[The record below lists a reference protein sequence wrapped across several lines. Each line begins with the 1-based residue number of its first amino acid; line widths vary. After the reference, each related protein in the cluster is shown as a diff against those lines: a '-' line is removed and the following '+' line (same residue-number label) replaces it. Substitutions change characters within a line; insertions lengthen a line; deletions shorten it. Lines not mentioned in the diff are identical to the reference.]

1 MTDKETA
8 APAAGDENPSPAGT
22 AVSTP
27 SAAGPVEPVDETTAA
42 PGGGRR
48 GRTRMAQRVL
58 NRPGLFF
65 LLPALLL
72 LGVLVVWPII
82 YTVWRSFYGREVTE
96 FVGLDNY
103 KDMFTDDSTLTAIKN
118 NVIWVVVAPVLVVS
132 LGLMFAVLTERIR
145 WATAFKTLVFLPMA
159 ISFLAVGVIFRFVY
173 DEDPNIGVL
182 NAALVGIHDIFKA
195 PSEYT
200 GARPRDAQAFVN
212 QGGTYT
218 TTDAVS
224 PAQPVPLGLV
234 GLPQNKVPSD
244 AAPAATSVS
253 GSGLRGVVWLDFAPG
268 GAGQPNAV
276 DPKEKGLPGVKVQA
290 VQNGQ
295 VVGSTSTE
303 DNGSFVF
310 DDLTAGSYNLRL
322 PESNFAPPFNGVTWL
337 GPTLVTWSIIASYI
351 WMWAGFAM
359 VLIAAGLAAIPREAL
374 EAARVDGATEFQV
387 FRRVTMPLLAPVLI
401 VVLVTLIINVLKI
414 FDLVYIIAPASS
426 QPKANV
432 LALQMYLTSFG
443 GGNNQGLGSAIAI
456 FLFVLVVPA
465 MIFNIRRFRREQQ

>member
-1 MTDKETA
+1 MDDTD
-8 APAAGDENPSPAGT
+8 
-22 AVSTP
+22 TP
-27 SAAGPVEPVDETTAA
+27 PEGE
-42 PGGGRR
+42 RR
-48 GRTRMAQRVL
+48 GKSRLAERVISW
-58 NRPGLFF
+58 PGLFF

-72 LGVLVVWPII
+72 LGVVVVWPII
-82 YTVWRSFYGREVTE
+82 YTVYRSFYGQQIAD

-103 KDMFTDDSTLTAIKN
+103 KDMFTDKSTFTAIKN
-118 NVIWVVVAPVLVVS
+118 NVIWVAVAPVLVVS
-132 LGLMFAVLTERIR
+132 LGLIFAVLTERIR
-145 WATAFKTLVFLPMA
+145 WATAFKTFVFMPMA

-182 NAALVGIHDIFKA
+182 NAALVGIHDIFKS
-195 PSEYT
+195 PSDFT
-200 GARPRDAQAFVN
+200 GARPRDPQALVN
-212 QGGTYT
+212 QGGSFT
-218 TTDAVS
+218 TAATVS
-224 PAQPVPLGLV
+224 PAQPAQLPLV
-234 GLPQNKVPSD
+234 GLPQNKIPSN

-253 GSGLRGVVWLDFAPG
+253 DSGLRGVVWLDFAPG
-268 GAGQPNAV
+268 GGGQPNAV
-276 DPKEKGLPGVKVQA
+276 DPNEKGLPGMKVEA
-290 VQNGQ
+290 LQNGK
-295 VVGSTSTE
+295 VVGSTKAE
-303 DNGSFVF
+303 DDGSFVF
-310 DDLTAGSYNLRL
+310 NDLTSGSYNLRL

-359 VLIAAGLAAIPREAL
+359 VLIGAGLAAISREAL

-414 FDLVYIIAPASS
+414 FDLVYIIAPGST
-426 QPKANV
+426 QPDANV

-443 GGNNQGLGSAIAI
+443 GGNNQGLGSAIAV

>member
-8 APAAGDENPSPAGT
+8 APAAGDEGPSPAGT

-27 SAAGPVEPVDETTAA
+27 GAAGPVEPAGETSA
-42 PGGGRR
+42 PPEHKQR
-48 GRTRMAQRVL
+48 GRTRITERVISW
-58 NRPGLFF
+58 PGLFF

-72 LGVLVVWPII
+72 LGVLVAWPII
-82 YTVWRSFYGREVTE
+82 YTVYRSFYGREIAE

-103 KDMFTDDSTLTAIKN
+103 KDMFTDKSTFTAIKN
-118 NVIWVVVAPVLVVS
+118 NVIWVAVAPVVVVS
-132 LGLMFAVLTERIR
+132 LGLIFAVLTERIR
-145 WATAFKTLVFLPMA
+145 WATAFKTLVFMPMA

-173 DEDPNIGVL
+173 DEDPNIGAL
-182 NAALVGIHDIFKA
+182 NAALVGIHDIFTS
-195 PSEYT
+195 PSEYQ
-200 GARPRDAQAFVN
+200 GARPRDAQAFTN

-218 TTDAVS
+218 TTDQVS
-224 PAQPVPLGLV
+224 PSQPAQIALV

-244 AAPAATSVS
+244 AQPAATSVS
-253 GSGLRGVVWLDFAPG
+253 GSGVRGVVWLDFTPG
-268 GAGQPNAV
+268 GGGQTNRV
-276 DPKEKGLPGVKVQA
+276 DPNEKGLPGIKVQA
-290 VQNGQ
+290 VQNGK
-295 VVGSTSTE
+295 VVKSTSTD

-310 DDLTAGSYNLRL
+310 DSLTSGSYNLRL
-322 PESNFAPPFNGVTWL
+322 PQSNFAAPFNGVTWL
-337 GPTLVTWSIIASYI
+337 GPTLVTWSIIASYV
-351 WMWAGFAM
+351 WVWAGFAM
-359 VLIAAGLAAIPREAL
+359 VLIGAGLAAIPREAL

-414 FDLVYIIAPASS
+414 FDLVYIIAPGST
-426 QPKANV
+426 QPDANV

-443 GGNNQGLGSAIAI
+443 GGNNQGLGSAIAV